1 MENRGYLLMSAK
13 ELERIACFE
22 KIKAKVLT
30 QTKAS
35 KQLKLSRRQ
44 VNRLYQRYL
53 KYGAAGI
60 ISKRRGAP
68 SNNRLKQQTK
78 DQALALIKANYHDF
92 GPTLAHEK
100 LTEKHQLKLSVE
112 SVRQIMMKEGLW
124 KGKKRSQA
132 RVHPMRQRRAQYG
145 ELVQIDGSPHAWFED
160 RAEPCTLLVFVD
172 DATGKIMQLH
182 FEEQESCYGYMDA
195 LRGYLMQHGCPL
207 NLYSDKHGIFRVNI
221 KQARGGT
228 GETQF
233 SRALRE
239 LGIGLVHANTPQ
251 AKGRVERMNATL
263 QDRLVKELR
272 LRGIS
277 TIEQANAFLLEFI
290 EDFNKRFAVKAA
302 SGKDAHR
309 QVIPSEG
316 QLEQILCKRCTRVI
330 SKNLEVHYQNKI
342 YQIKTEDMGYTL
354 RGAKVSVNDYKGKVS
369 LVYKHKQL
377 DYTVMELAKRINP
390 VVDSKSLDT
399 HMRKQSQWKPPSNH
413 PWKRT
418 AKVNRPDAR
427 N

>member
-1 MENRGYLLMSAK
+1 
-13 ELERIACFE
+13 
-22 KIKAKVLT
+22 
-30 QTKAS
+30 
-35 KQLKLSRRQ
+35 
-44 VNRLYQRYL
+44 
-53 KYGAAGI
+53 
-60 ISKRRGAP
+60 
-68 SNNRLKQQTK
+68 
-78 DQALALIKANYHDF
+78 
-92 GPTLAHEK
+92 
-100 LTEKHQLKLSVE
+100 
-112 SVRQIMMKEGLW
+112 
-124 KGKKRSQA
+124 
-132 RVHPMRQRRAQYG
+132 MRQRRAQYG